1 MATLLEILKA
11 QGATEADLEQ
21 MKPLLGN
28 PKFASAI
35 ENEITAKAELERK
48 VAETSGK
55 LSEFESQR
63 NQFEVK
69 ATEAEKLVGE
79 YKTWYDTQALPGI
92 AKLQQDAIREAEK
105 RAAAEAKMAKA
116 KELYGFE
123 IPEDTPVVNTTVP
136 TTTPVTAAPGTTPR
150 QDLPD
155 MNKYVTADYFNQQAD
170 AFGQALASTQDLAF
184 EHMQLFGADKPVNF
198 TALREKAVAEKRP
211 VKEIWEREMNVAG
224 RRQEIQAKREADAQ
238 AKRDAEI
245 AAARQEGF
253 EKGMSQS
260 INPTTREPMP
270 SRFGVSFTK
279 RDASAGKPWEAGAA
293 REQDRLQ
300 KVVSTLAKQGAA

>member
-1 MATLLEILKA
+1 MASLLEILKA
-11 QGATEADLEQ
+11 QGATEADLEL

-28 PKFASAI
+28 AKFASAI
-35 ENEITAKAELERK
+35 ESEITAKAEWERK
-48 VAETSGK
+48 AAEASGK

-69 ATEAEKLVGE
+69 ATEAEKRSKEMLE
-79 YKTWYDTQALPGI
+79 WYENSAVPGI
-92 AKLQQDAIREAEK
+92 AKLQQDTMTAEAK

-116 KELYGFE
+116 KEMYGFE
-123 IPEDTPVVNTTVP
+123 IPEDTPVATV
-136 TTTPVTAAPGTTPR
+136 TPPATVTAPTPTPGAR

-155 MNKYVTADYFNQQAD
+155 LSKYVTADYFNQQAD

-184 EHMQLFGADKPVNF
+184 EHMQLFGPDKPVNF
-198 TALREKAVAEKRP
+198 TDLRAKAVAEKRP
-211 VKEIWEREMNVAG
+211 VKEIWERELNVAG

-238 AKRDAEI
+238 ARREAEL

-253 EKGMSQS
+253 EKGLSQS
-260 INPTTREPMP
+260 VNPTTREPMP

-279 RDASAGKPWEAGAA
+279 RDETSGKPWDAA
-293 REQDRLQ
+293 SSRSQDRLQ